1 MNSPKP
7 ILLVTR
13 ILPCQAQARLQQ
25 LHSRYDVVQLDDR
38 LWSKEE
44 LIAKVQGVH
53 GIVCITDDCM
63 DADVMDAAGPTL
75 KVISTVSVGFNHIDV
90 PEAKR
95 RGIALG
101 YTPDVL
107 TDATAEIAV
116 ALTLGICRRVVEG
129 AEVAKAGKWS
139 GMRLSFL
146 LGPQLSQKT
155 IGIVGL
161 GRIGQGI
168 AQRLNGFNLARL
180 VYSGRRPNPKGAA
193 AVGAEYVSFE
203 TLLQAS
209 DIVII
214 ACSLN
219 DSTCHLFDTN
229 AFRQMKSTAYL
240 VNISRGSVVKQ
251 DDLVAALQNHEI
263 AGAGL
268 DVTTPEPLPADHLLY
283 QLPNCLVLPHMGSA
297 SVEARETMGAIALDN
312 VVAGMENQPLRCP
325 LEG

>member
-1 MNSPKP
+1 MHLPKQ

-13 ILPCQAQARLQQ
+13 ILPSQAQARLQQ
-25 LHSRYDVVQLDDR
+25 LRSRYDVVQLNDR
-38 LWSKEE
+38 QWSKEE
-44 LIAKVQGVH
+44 LLDKVKGVH
-53 GIVCITDDCM
+53 GIVCVTEDCM

-75 KVISTVSVGFNHIDV
+75 KVISTLSVGYDHINV

-101 YTPDVL
+101 YTPGVL

-129 AEVAKAGKWS
+129 AAVAKAGQWL
-139 GMRLSFL
+139 GMQPSFL

-155 IGIVGL
+155 VGIVGL

-168 AQRLNGFNLARL
+168 AQRLNGFSLARL
-180 VYSGRRPNPKGAA
+180 VYSGRRPNPKKAA

-203 TLLQAS
+203 TLLQVS

-219 DSTCHLFDTN
+219 DSTRHLFDAK

-240 VNISRGSVVKQ
+240 VNIARGMVVEQ

-268 DVTTPEPLPADHLLY
+268 DVTTPEPLPADHPLC
-283 QLPNCLVLPHMGSA
+283 QLPNCIVLPHMGSA
-297 SVEARETMGAIALDN
+297 SLESRDTMCAIALDN
-312 VVAGMENQPLRCP
+312 AVAGMENQPLRCP
-325 LEG
+325 LE